1 MWRTLVKD
9 FPAVQKGI
17 VQLCILKHFFFTFK
31 RVLSTCASLMGGW
44 SRSAVL
50 DLYRALL
57 RAGRHL
63 QYTDRNY
70 YRRAVAHEFRR
81 CQALT
86 AQSARDAAL
95 QRGHESRQTIY
106 RMAGVNGD
114 RKGKKD
120 DNGMGTAVDFLLSNA
135 KLVLGVGGAA
145 MLGIATLAVKRMYD
159 RAISAPASP
168 TKMEPSGRRS
178 WEEPSW
184 VGSSPR
190 VLSRDM
196 KVTVSRS
203 LQTLP
208 TSSNSFEP
216 DCIRRAVGRGR
227 AAAGEADFHQARL
240 RLSLQEKLWQFYQ
253 ERVSIPAEEQALAR
267 RAALD
272 ICAELRIFLHAKL
285 PDMPLREMYLS
296 GSLYDDL
303 QVVTADHAQLM
314 VPLTLEKN
322 LWSSVPGE
330 DTIMNLPGFWLIRR
344 ENLEYFPRGSSYWD
358 RCMVGGYLSPRS
370 VLEVFEKLVAGS
382 INWPAI
388 GSVLDYVIRP
398 VVPSE
403 TLTLEVQYETDRR
416 LYVDFLPLLVMDDG
430 VSLIAKPHRL
440 GAERHENLW
449 RQSFRVAETTRLR
462 ALDQEDD
469 GCRCVCL
476 KVTKAVCKLNPALSR
491 LTSSQLTSAILL
503 LSEREGDWTR
513 EALADRFLQLLRS
526 LVGHLEAG
534 RLPCALVPQADLF
547 CELTPA
553 EVDELGYTL
562 YCALS
567 DPEVLLVQTVSSGQA
582 STV

>member
-1 MWRTLVKD
+1 
-9 FPAVQKGI
+9 
-17 VQLCILKHFFFTFK
+17 
-31 RVLSTCASLMGGW
+31 
-44 SRSAVL
+44 
-50 DLYRALL
+50 
-57 RAGRHL
+57 
-63 QYTDRNY
+63 
-70 YRRAVAHEFRR
+70 
-81 CQALT
+81 
-86 AQSARDAAL
+86 
-95 QRGHESRQTIY
+95 
-106 RMAGVNGD
+106 MAGVNGD

-120 DNGMGTAVDFLLSNA
+120 DNGLGTAIDFVLSNA

-159 RAISAPASP
+159 RAISAPSSP
-168 TKMEPSGRRS
+168 TKLEPSGKRS

-184 VGSSPR
+184 LGSSPR
-190 VLSRDM
+190 TLNRDM
-196 KVTVSRS
+196 KSTVSRS

-208 TSSNSFEP
+208 TSANSFEP
-216 DCIRRAVGRGR
+216 DLMRRAAGRNAHEQVGLAR
-227 AAAGEADFHQARL
+227 ARM
-240 RLSLQEKLWQFYQ
+240 RLSLQEHLWAFFR
-253 ERVSIPAEEQALAR
+253 ERVAIPAEEQAVAR

-272 ICAELRIFLHAKL
+272 ICSELRVFLHAKL

-314 VPLTLEKN
+314 VPMILEKN

-330 DTIMNLPGFWLIRR
+330 DTIMNVPGFWLVRR

-358 RCMVGGYLSPRS
+358 RCMVGGYLSPKS
-370 VLEVFEKLVAGS
+370 VLEVFEKLVAGT

-430 VSLIAKPHRL
+430 ASLIAKPHRL
-440 GAERHENLW
+440 AAERHENLW
-449 RQSFRVAETTRLR
+449 RQSFRVAETARLR
-462 ALDQEDD
+462 ALDQEDG
-469 GCRCVCL
+469 GCRCACL
-476 KVTKAVCKLNPALSR
+476 KVAKAVCKLNPALGR
-491 LTSSQLTSAILL
+491 LNASQLTNALLL
-503 LSEREGDWTR
+503 LSEHEGDWTQ
-513 EALADRFLQLLRS
+513 EALADRFISLLRS

-534 RLPCALVPQADLF
+534 RLPCALYPRVNLF
-547 CELTPA
+547 CELTPL

-567 DPEVLLVQTVSSGQA
+567 DPESLLRTGLQETDQP
-582 STV
+582 